1 MPTPPQHR
9 PALSSFLA
17 WCAASFNKILS
28 IVLGDV
34 QATAYSGVWPPH
46 LSSYRLGWRTL
57 LSVSYGCIS
66 RPLSF
71 KKPGFPKHHG
81 KTQDFC
87 NCFCKMTYFCLL
99 IIGRCH
105 PSFWNYLPFL
115 KFPALLLLNLLLE
128 PINSSSVSIKYLR
141 TSEADS
147 NTDCLAPQPG
157 GIAWLSVVRIFL
169 RGVRGGR
176 RLGNI
181 YLLPLFKRP

>member
-1 MPTPPQHR
+1 MCSLLYQNPLYCSQGLASHSTFWGLASPSLVLQTGGGELCS
-9 PALSSFLA
+9 LSPM
-17 WCAASFNKILS
+17 AASLA
-28 IVLGDV
+28 L
-34 QATAYSGVWPPH
+34 
-46 LSSYRLGWRTL
+46 
-57 LSVSYGCIS
+57 C
-66 RPLSF
+66 PLKSLA
-71 KKPGFPKHHG
+71 PLKHHG
-81 KTQDFC
+81 KTQGFC

-105 PSFWNYLPFL
+105 PSFWNSLPFL

-128 PINSSSVSIKYLR
+128 SINSSCVSIKYLR

-157 GIAWLSVVRIFL
+157 GIAWLFVVRISL
-169 RGVRGGR
+169 RGGGEWVRGGR